1 MISDDHQSA
10 SISRNLFTLTQTK
23 TLQAVAERI
32 FPQTDTPGALEAG
45 ALDYLTQALKGDYAS
60 SLRLYRHGL
69 RALERC
75 AQEKFGEHFSV
86 ITDEQKDSLLMAFE
100 AGEAADFKRA
110 AEFFDMVRNHV
121 LEGVFCEPQYG
132 GNKGMVGW
140 RMVNFPG
147 QQYGYAD
154 AYINRPVDL
163 PLDKDTVEKP

>member
-1 MISDDHQSA
+1 
-10 SISRNLFTLTQTK
+10 
-23 TLQAVAERI
+23 
-32 FPQTDTPGALEAG
+32 
-45 ALDYLTQALKGDYAS
+45 
-60 SLRLYRHGL
+60 
-69 RALERC
+69 
-75 AQEKFGEHFSV
+75 
-86 ITDEQKDSLLMAFE
+86 
-100 AGEAADFKRA
+100 
-110 AEFFDMVRNHV
+110 MVRSHV